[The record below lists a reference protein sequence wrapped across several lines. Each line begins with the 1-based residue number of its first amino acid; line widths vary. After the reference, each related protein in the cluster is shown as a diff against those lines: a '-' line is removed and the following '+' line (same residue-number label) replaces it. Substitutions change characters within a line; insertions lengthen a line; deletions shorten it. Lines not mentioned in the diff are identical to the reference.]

1 MLLKILPFA
10 LYTSPLSVQVLQSGH
25 FMPMLR
31 ILCYNGSLVT
41 CSVVMAAGP
50 CFKDLALAAQK
61 TPLQL
66 LRVLSLQGKR
76 VPRAVP

>member
-1 MLLKILPFA
+1 
-10 LYTSPLSVQVLQSGH
+10 
-25 FMPMLR
+25 
-31 ILCYNGSLVT
+31 
-41 CSVVMAAGP
+41 MAAGP